1 MLCKRVKSCFKIEM
15 ILLRSLLSI
24 MSTITI
30 IIITRLGLRKIS
42 SHPVYLGKTF
52 KITLGKELQ
61 IWRITKMKSIP
72 LQENRYL
79 QSTKCIRAPSF
90 PQVFWRQEDRF
101 PVKISKEEFLIHHF
115 AKIKK
120 TIKYQTNG

>member
-1 MLCKRVKSCFKIEM
+1 MDGNADGYKKIENAGK
-15 ILLRSLLSI
+15 SNN
-24 MSTITI
+24 I
-30 IIITRLGLRKIS
+30 IEFKDRKIVTS
-42 SHPVYLGKTF
+42 EKLVYLGKTF

-101 PVKISKEEFLIHHF
+101 LVKISKKEFLIHHF
-115 AKIKK
+115 AKFKK